1 MLFGSPSPS
10 TWQGCNFCEDMRCG
24 GSVGFGGHP
33 DSSGEVTLDSMVMD
47 GSRHAVGAVGCL
59 RRIKNAATV
68 ARAVMEHTEHTMLA
82 GEGATAFA
90 RMLGMQEEDLSTE
103 GSRSAHQSWESKSCQ
118 PNYYREFDGA
128 GGSCP
133 PYPAPEHFEFS
144 TAGNEGAV
152 SYSMDAE
159 STTVSGRRA
168 QREWR
173 SDDPARL
180 QISETNHDTIGMVIV
195 DGQGNV
201 VCGTTTN
208 GAANKV
214 AGRVGDSP
222 IAGAGCYVDND
233 VGGAAAT
240 GDGDVM
246 MRFLP
251 SFRAVESMRAGASPQ
266 DACVEALCRI
276 AR

>member
-1 MLFGSPSPS
+1 MSMATLLLFFFRATS
-10 TWQGCNFCEDMRCG
+10 TCQEFASRLRLLRAAAGRCDFFTLLPMRPWQ
-24 GSVGFGGHP
+24 
-33 DSSGEVTLDSMVMD
+33 
-47 GSRHAVGAVGCL
+47 
-59 RRIKNAATV
+59 
-68 ARAVMEHTEHTMLA
+68 HTEHTMLA

-128 GGSCP
+128 GDSCP

-201 VCGTTTN
+201 VCRTTTN

-246 MRFLP
+246 MRCAR
-251 SFRAVESMRAGASPQ
+251 S
-266 DACVEALCRI
+266 CRI
-276 AR
+276 VPG